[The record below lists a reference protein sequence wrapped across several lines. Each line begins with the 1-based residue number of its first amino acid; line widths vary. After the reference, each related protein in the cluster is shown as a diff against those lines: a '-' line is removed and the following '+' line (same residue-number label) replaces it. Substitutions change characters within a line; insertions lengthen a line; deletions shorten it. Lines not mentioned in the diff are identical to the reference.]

1 MILYLLFQAL
11 WLILS
16 FCVVATVVV
25 FYAAFWILAFLVA
38 VVIEIISAISRR
50 RRLRNPKSP
59 KWKPIP
65 QARWSN
71 RR

>member
-1 MILYLLFQAL
+1 MILVISYAL

-16 FCVVATVVV
+16 FCVVATVVA
-25 FYAAFWILAFLVA
+25 FYAAFWILAFFVA
-38 VVIEIISAISRR
+38 VLIEIISAISRR
-50 RRLRNPKSP
+50 RRLRKPRSP

-65 QARWSN
+65 QSRWSD